1 MQNYTHVYVNYACA
15 APIMNW
21 TQRAILRVREL
32 KAQIN

>member
-1 MQNYTHVYVNYACA
+1 MQNYIRVYVNYARA